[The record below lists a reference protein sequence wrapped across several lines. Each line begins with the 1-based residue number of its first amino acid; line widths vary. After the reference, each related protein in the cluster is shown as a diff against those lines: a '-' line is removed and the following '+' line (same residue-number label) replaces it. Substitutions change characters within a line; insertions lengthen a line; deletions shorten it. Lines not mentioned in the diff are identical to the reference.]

1 MSKPYPLPDDDFSS
15 TGNDRP
21 KYYTYQD
28 FKDKYHIDIVPF
40 IGERGKPT
48 SIRFVLLEQP
58 LHITKSLT
66 NLIVSTPIF
75 IEILKNKY
83 ELNLSND
90 LILVKDSFGYWD
102 YLIDFI
108 NEYEFLGNPSKNLTL
123 AKNNALDF
131 FFFNEAQEENDEY
144 LEF

>member
-66 NLIVSTPIF
+66 NFILSTPIMD
-75 IEILKNKY
+75 ILQQRYQINFKN
-83 ELNLSND
+83 D
-90 LILVKDSFGYWD
+90 IVLVKDALDYWD
-102 YLIDFI
+102 LLVFTND
-108 NEYEFLGNPSKNLTL
+108 EFTFLDIHSKDLDI
-123 AKNNALDF
+123 AKNKALQYF
-131 FFFNEAQEENDEY
+131 FEKEVG
-144 LEF
+144 